1 MRAAKDGYRAQVY
14 QSAFDKG
21 TQQDINAWVNQKT
34 DGMIPR
40 LLDSPPDNSAM
51 LYLVNALSFDG
62 EWAEKYKAEH
72 VRKDTFTTEEGEEQR
87 VEFLF
92 SDEGTYLA
100 GEHTTGFMKSYKGG
114 DYAFVALLPEEGMSM
129 AEWLRG
135 IDGEQLYELLENR
148 QETSVGTA
156 MPKFSVAYSAELQD
170 ILSGMGLEQAFDPMT
185 ADLSRMGSSQAG
197 NLYIS
202 KVIHRTR
209 IEVDEERTKAA
220 AATAIEEQT
229 SAAEVVISER
239 PFVRLDRP
247 FFYLIL
253 DTRQQFPLF
262 MGVLMAVR

>member
-1 MRAAKDGYRAQVY
+1 M
-14 QSAFDKG
+14 
-21 TQQDINAWVNQKT
+21 
-34 DGMIPR
+34 
-40 LLDSPPDNSAM
+40 
-51 LYLVNALSFDG
+51 
-62 EWAEKYKAEH
+62 
-72 VRKDTFTTEEGEEQR
+72 RKDTFTTEEGEEQR

-100 GEHTTGFMKSYKGG
+100 GEHTTGFMKSYKSGE
-114 DYAFVALLPEEGMSM
+114 YAFVALLPEEGMSM

-170 ILSGMGLEQAFDPMT
+170 ILAGMGLEQAFDPMT

-220 AATAIEEQT
+220 AGTIVQMSEG
-229 SAAEVVISER
+229 AALETQEPKEVY
-239 PFVRLDRP
+239 LDRP

-262 MGVLMAVR
+262 MGVLMVVR